1 MVIVMNK
8 NNKDEYVFNGVYE
21 EHKVTK
27 VPKKFG
33 DFFRLVIFWI
43 AGTLGMFYVVY
54 VLLEKFGLWV

>member
-1 MVIVMNK
+1 MVIVM
-8 NNKDEYVFNGVYE
+8 NNKDEYVFNGLYE
-21 EHKVTK
+21 EHKITK
-27 VPKKFG
+27 VPKNFG